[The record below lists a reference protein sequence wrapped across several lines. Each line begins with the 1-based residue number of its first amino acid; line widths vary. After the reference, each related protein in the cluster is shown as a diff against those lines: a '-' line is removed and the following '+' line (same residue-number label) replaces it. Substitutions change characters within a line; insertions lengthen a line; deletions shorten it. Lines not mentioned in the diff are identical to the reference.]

1 MQNLKWDQAGRF
13 WDPQGH
19 FPGFLLIIVLLYSTV
34 AKKPMT
40 KGAFYAILITQ
51 KIHPIKKESVNFMK
65 TPETI
70 QHIVQALKELYPDG
84 ICSLQYQK
92 DYELL
97 FATRLSAQC
106 TDERVNQVTPALF
119 AQFPTLEAL
128 AAAEPADI
136 EPYIHSCGFF
146 RAKARDIVLAS
157 RMLLEVYGGKVP
169 STMDELLVLPGVG
182 RKTANL
188 ILGDVHH
195 TPGVVVADTHCIR
208 ITGLL
213 GLTDGTKDP
222 GKVEKQLR
230 ACLPPEESND
240 FCHRLV
246 LHGRAVCRA
255 RKPDCPNCALRP
267 WCDHYMHAEE

>member
-1 MQNLKWDQAGRF
+1 MKS
-13 WDPQGH
+13 P
-19 FPGFLLIIVLLYSTV
+19 TEV
-34 AKKPMT
+34 A
-40 KGAFYAILITQ
+40 A
-51 KIHPIKKESVNFMK
+51 
-65 TPETI
+65 
-70 QHIVQALKELYPDG
+70 IVQTLKDCYPDG

-119 AQFPTLEAL
+119 ARFPTLEDL
-128 AAAEPADI
+128 AQAEPDQV

-146 RAKARDIVLAS
+146 RAKAKDIVLAS
-157 RMLLEVYGGKVP
+157 RMLLSEYGGKVP
-169 STMDELLVLPGVG
+169 GTMEELLTLPGVG

-267 WCDHYMHAEE
+267 WCDHFQKQQGE